1 MSCLISRNDGGI
13 LVYDTESGGSSPAP
27 AKISSTIASAA
38 AAAASSMSKL
48 ALNADKADL
57 SSAAA
62 AGKEIQPALHPVLE
76 LATGETCHSLAWWR
90 NKPTTIVAGMN
101 GKSLKIFDIRVDAAG
116 GGRAS
121 GGSNFTRAVYG
132 VCIDPFL
139 DVGRPVT

>member
-1 MSCLISRNDGGI
+1 
-13 LVYDTESGGSSPAP
+13 
-27 AKISSTIASAA
+27 
-38 AAAASSMSKL
+38 MSKL
-48 ALNADKADL
+48 ALNPDKADL
-57 SSAAA
+57 SSVAAP
-62 AGKEIQPALHPVLE
+62 GKEIQPALHPVVE

-116 GGRAS
+116 SGRAS

-139 DVGRPVT
+139 DVS